1 MLIII
6 IFVNFISWKVI
17 KINMKREKL
26 NCYVDLFNFLNLN
39 IIFLCVYPFLN
50 VYVLYISFVY
60 WGLVIFQLVFMRF
73 IILCILCLAQIDW
86 LIVLLFNHI
95 LKELGGSLHRFN
107 STVFNSS
114 EICEL
119 HLVLLRLPEGFVFRA
134 GYIKTICWGDQQTTA
149 TPS

>member
-26 NCYVDLFNFLNLN
+26 NCVDLFNFLNLN
-39 IIFLCVYPFLN
+39 IILLCVYPLLN

-60 WGLVIFQLVFMRF
+60 WVLVIFQLVFMRF
-73 IILCILCLAQIDW
+73 IILYILCLAQIDW

-95 LKELGGSLHRFN
+95 LKEFGGSLHQFN
-107 STVFNSS
+107 STLFNSS

-119 HLVLLRLPEGFVFRA
+119 HLVLLTLPESFVFRA
-134 GYIKTICWGDQQTTA
+134 GYIKTICLGDQQTTG
-149 TPS
+149 TLS